1 MTENSKTAEQ
11 ISFELISHAGNS
23 KSCSMEAMTACDN
36 GDYELTDLKMKEAGD
51 ELREAHQIQT
61 DLLRDFARGEKL
73 EVDDLLVHAQDHLT
87 GAILTYDFAKKL
99 ISLTRK
105 IQFLEEKMSQIDQNV
120 A

>member
-1 MTENSKTAEQ
+1 MTEKSKTAEQ

-36 GDYELTDLKMKEAGD
+36 GDYELADLKMKEAGD

-73 EVDDLLVHAQDHLT
+73 EVDVLLVHAQDHLT
-87 GAILTYDFAKKL
+87 GAILTFDFAKKL
-99 ISLTRK
+99 IGLTKR
-105 IQFLEEKMSQIDQNV
+105 IQTLEKMASKTGENAD
-120 A
+120 